1 VRRLDN
7 KHHSN
12 TLHYPTAARCDPASI
27 DAIHLIKI
35 NSRLTQSSFTCLSTP
50 PQTLVDSLM
59 TILITGANRGIGLA
73 LAEYEAARG
82 SNVIGTARGA
92 LPASKDQL
100 TWEHLEVTDHASHM
114 ALASRLAGKPIDLL
128 VCNAGIY
135 PDRGQKLES
144 GYPAEM
150 WTNAFAVNVTGVF
163 MTIQTLLPNIR
174 AAHGKIAIISSQM
187 ASDTKAPGGAYI
199 YRASKAAVLN
209 LGRNLATDLRN
220 EGIPVGIYHPGWVR
234 TEMGGSSA
242 DIGVDDSA
250 HGLALR
256 FDALSIETTGCFEC
270 WDGRAHP
277 Y

>member
-1 VRRLDN
+1 MRRLDN
-7 KHHSN
+7 KHHYN

-150 WTNAFAVNVTGVF
+150 WTDTFAVNVTGVF

-250 HGLALR
+250 HGLAAR